1 MAITIK
7 QAPFNHNRSRWTV
20 AMLIASCALLG
31 SVGCGSAT
39 ESTKSGS
46 PSETTAVSSFEGKF
60 QATWSATAVIDT
72 PAGVPNQAYSDTGI
86 ITVAGDTNDVTMSWQ
101 VGTNATSGSILF
113 AVSGDSAT
121 ATGIGVGGEC
131 WNGHLTN
138 GNEQITCATA
148 ASAKI
153 SGDTLTQEQS
163 GTISG
168 TTPDGVAYTG
178 TYKGTWV
185 GTRTR
190 D

>member
-7 QAPFNHNRSRWTV
+7 HPPFIHNRSRWTF
-20 AMLIASCALLG
+20 AMLVASCAVLG

-39 ESTKSGS
+39 ESTKNGS
-46 PSETTAVSSFEGKF
+46 PSDTTAASSFEGKF
-60 QATWSATAVIDT
+60 QATFSATAVIDT
-72 PAGVPNQAYSDTGI
+72 PAGVPDQAYSDTGV
-86 ITVAGDTNDVTMSWQ
+86 ITVAGDANDVTMSWE
-101 VGTNATSGSILF
+101 VGTNAPSGSILF
-113 AVSGDSAT
+113 AVSGNSAT

-131 WNGHLTN
+131 WSGHLTN
-138 GNEQITCATA
+138 GNEQTTCATL
-148 ASAKI
+148 ASAKV

-185 GTRTR
+185 GTRVH